1 MTFTSPEDKT
11 GGSAFPHNP
20 DEVELGSE
28 GMSLLDYFAVQLMA
42 AELSREPVEPHKMDG
57 LAMSSYEAAYCLIKV
72 RSSLRGW

>member
-28 GMSLLDYFAVQLMA
+28 GMSLLDYFAV
-42 AELSREPVEPHKMDG
+42 
-57 LAMSSYEAAYCLIKV
+57 
-72 RSSLRGW
+72 SLWQRNYQGSQWSLTKWTD